1 MPNEFI
7 AARARKRAVALYT
20 ALKGLLE
27 DTQHD
32 SHLCGDPRCPV
43 LRAQRLVAE
52 LEWAPPYKGKGDA
65 T

>member
-1 MPNEFI
+1 MPSELI
-7 AARARKRAVALYT
+7 AARCRKHAVALYT
-20 ALKGLLE
+20 ALKDLLA

-32 SHLCGDPRCPV
+32 SHLCNDPGCPV
-43 LRAQRLVAE
+43 QRAQRLVAE